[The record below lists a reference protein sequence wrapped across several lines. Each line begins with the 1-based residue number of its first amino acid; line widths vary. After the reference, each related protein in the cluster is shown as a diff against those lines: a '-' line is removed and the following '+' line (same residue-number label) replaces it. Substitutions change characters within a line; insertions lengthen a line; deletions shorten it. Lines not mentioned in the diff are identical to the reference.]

1 MSFKT
6 YSAAF
11 EGAVARPVDVQ
22 VQIAGGQ
29 ANFSVVG
36 LGDKAV
42 AESRERIRAA
52 FAAIGLAL
60 PHKRLIVN
68 LAPADRPKEGAHYD
82 LPIAM
87 GLMAAVGVLPR
98 DVLEGHLVMG
108 ELGLDGSIA
117 PCPGTLPAAMLAS
130 EMDLAFICPEACGP
144 EAAWAGGDLAILAPA
159 SLIQLVNHFKGG
171 QVIARPTPG
180 DLVEGGPVPD
190 LRDVRGQET
199 AKRALEIAAAG
210 GHNLL
215 MIGPPGAGKSMLA
228 ARAPGLLPPLDAR
241 ELLEVSMIQSV
252 AGLVE
257 RGRLSR
263 TRPFRAPHHSASMA
277 AMVGGGSRIKP
288 GEASLAH
295 HGVLFLDELPEFHP
309 QVLDSLRQP
318 LETGEIAVARAN
330 QRVTFPARFQL
341 IAAMNPCRCGWAGQN
356 GQSCGRGPRCVDS
369 YQARVSGP
377 MMDRI
382 DLQIDVPP
390 VTPADLALPPAPEGT
405 AEAAAR
411 VARARAAQTARGGL
425 NARLSG
431 DRLDA
436 ATAPDAAGR
445 DLLARASEAMG
456 LTARAYHRILRVAR
470 TIADLDGA
478 DAVRRIHVA
487 EALSARRVRAATE
500 TASRPGARS
509 ASALGIGSG

>member
-144 EAAWAGGDLAILAPA
+144 EAAWAG
-159 SLIQLVNHFKGG
+159 
-171 QVIARPTPG
+171 VIWR
-180 DLVEGGPVPD
+180 
-190 LRDVRGQET
+190 
-199 AKRALEIAAAG
+199 
-210 GHNLL
+210 
-215 MIGPPGAGKSMLA
+215 SW
-228 ARAPGLLPPLDAR
+228 PPLH
-241 ELLEVSMIQSV
+241 S
-252 AGLVE
+252 
-257 RGRLSR
+257 SR
-263 TRPFRAPHHSASMA
+263 WSII
-277 AMVGGGSRIKP
+277 SR
-288 GEASLAH
+288 
-295 HGVLFLDELPEFHP
+295 
-309 QVLDSLRQP
+309 
-318 LETGEIAVARAN
+318 
-330 QRVTFPARFQL
+330 
-341 IAAMNPCRCGWAGQN
+341 
-356 GQSCGRGPRCVDS
+356 
-369 YQARVSGP
+369 
-377 MMDRI
+377 
-382 DLQIDVPP
+382 
-390 VTPADLALPPAPEGT
+390 
-405 AEAAAR
+405 
-411 VARARAAQTARGGL
+411 
-425 NARLSG
+425 
-431 DRLDA
+431 
-436 ATAPDAAGR
+436 AGR
-445 DLLARASEAMG
+445 
-456 LTARAYHRILRVAR
+456 
-470 TIADLDGA
+470 
-478 DAVRRIHVA
+478 
-487 EALSARRVRAATE
+487 
-500 TASRPGARS
+500 
-509 ASALGIGSG
+509 